1 MQTNRENIILLPWW
15 GETSPV
21 ELTVSVDQERS
32 RVRISVIAQDWIQKV
47 RSRDHS
53 PDWERL
59 GNVPELPGSM
69 EGAAELQGGTW
80 DVSFDAMG
88 SQWSG
93 GLWRDANTM

>member
-15 GETSPV
+15 GETSV

-32 RVRISVIAQDWIQKV
+32 RVPYQCHSTGLDSGGEEPRPQ
-47 RSRDHS
+47 SRLREARKRARAPRVH
-53 PDWERL
+53 
-59 GNVPELPGSM
+59 G
-69 EGAAELQGGTW
+69 GAAELQGGTW

-93 GLWRDANTM
+93 GL